1 MFAYLHAAEG
11 AALFRPTLIGTTAAE
26 SGATMRTVEAKK
38 MQTRIVTAAGACAIA
53 CVVGAGGAWGQTYP
67 TRPLRWVAPFPP
79 GGTTDI
85 VARIVAEKLTE
96 ALGQQVAIDNRP
108 GAGGNIAAEFVAK
121 SAADGYT
128 LLTGFPGLAIN
139 PSLYAKL
146 NYDPLKDL
154 APVILISSAPLL
166 MVVHPALPVTT
177 VKEVIALAKR
187 RPGELLFPSAGNGT
201 SSHLGGELFKTA
213 AGIAM
218 QHVPYKGSMQGMV
231 DLVSGRMQLMVNP
244 LPEMIP
250 FVESGKLRAIAV
262 TGLKRSAVMP
272 NLPTVD
278 ETLPGF
284 EVTTWNGLMVPAATP
299 TEIVARLNAEIAK
312 LLRAPATSKRMT
324 ELGLDTIASTQ
335 QQFVDHLRKETDKW
349 AKVVKAAGARIE

>member
-1 MFAYLHAAEG
+1 
-11 AALFRPTLIGTTAAE
+11 
-26 SGATMRTVEAKK
+26 MRTKL
-38 MQTRIVTAAGACAIA
+38 IAAVSAWVVACAVCA
-53 CVVGAGGAWGQTYP
+53 SGAWGQTYP
-67 TRPLRWVAPFPP
+67 ARPIRWVAPFPP

-85 VARIVAEKLTE
+85 VARIVAEKLGE
-96 ALGQQVAIDNRP
+96 ALGQQVSIDNRP

-128 LLTGFPGLAIN
+128 VLTGFPGLAIN
-139 PSLYAKL
+139 PSLYARMS
-146 NYDPLKDL
+146 YDPLKDL

-166 MVVHPALPVTT
+166 MVVHPALPGRT
-177 VKEVIALAKR
+177 VKEVIALARR

-201 SSHLGGELFKTA
+201 SSHLGGELFKRA
-213 AGIAM
+213 AGIDI

-231 DLVSGRMQLMVNP
+231 DLISGRMQLMVNP

-284 EVTTWNGLMVPAATP
+284 DVTTWNGLMAPAATP
-299 TEIVARLNAEIAK
+299 KEIIARLNAEIVK
-312 LLRAPATSKRMT
+312 VLRATATLKRMN

-335 QQFVDHLRKETDKW
+335 QQFADHLRRETDKW
-349 AKVVKAAGARIE
+349 AEVVKAAGARIE